1 VFKLLEDIGHIP
13 LDGDRISVEFTR
25 GGGDDFANG
34 RVAIATTPHVTGGRV
49 QLVQLAV
56 WSIKNNDLPVDVLD
70 RDMRALAW
78 KHGCLGLCNERNTID
93 MKYML
98 QAIVDDRSDFDI
110 RGYSDTVVR
119 QAIDVGLGPSL
130 YRITRQGD
138 RGVWH
143 DALRAQDL
151 AARVESLDRLDGLE
165 EILSALP
172 RELAAEILWLKGISL
187 SQHVYPEA
195 HLRMMGDIDL
205 LVPSALQSEL
215 ENALHGLGYVQ
226 RSPEP
231 PEFYT
236 RHHHS
241 MPFVHT
247 GKQIIVE
254 VHTGLFPPATR
265 FASTELFK
273 PESLLRRCVADEF
286 RGFPIKR
293 LDDETELAYL
303 ATHWINERRCFGTA
317 VIPMLDLAQLIRRLP
332 AGFDWDGL
340 FRALNNSPAA
350 PYVRVALGFLHD
362 CVGIQLSAVNRQGLA
377 DLAARPQA
385 VVDPCLHRMIARHA
399 LAATPFGRFWTRN
412 MANVV
417 WDTLLQPSAGWI
429 NLVSLPWRLLFP
441 PRQPRRYDP
450 RFQLRRLMST
460 WRRGGHNQSGSD

>member
-1 VFKLLEDIGHIP
+1 LEDIGHIP
-13 LDGDRISVEFTR
+13 LDRDWVSVECMR
-25 GGGDDFANG
+25 GGDDDFGNG
-34 RVAIATTPHVTGGRV
+34 RPAIATTPYVAGGRV
-49 QLVQLAV
+49 QLVEFAV
-56 WSIKNNDLPVDVLD
+56 WPIKDNDLPVDVLD

-78 KHGCLGLCNERNTID
+78 KHGCVGLSNKRNTID

-98 QAIVDDRSDFDI
+98 QAIVDDRSDFDM

-119 QAIDVGLGPSL
+119 QAIDVGLGPFL
-130 YRITRQGD
+130 YRITRQGE

-151 AARVESLDRLDGLE
+151 AARVESLGRLEGLE
-165 EILSALP
+165 EILAALP
-172 RELAAEILWLKGISL
+172 RELSAQILWLKGISL
-187 SQHVYPEA
+187 SQRVYPEA

-215 ENALHGLGYVQ
+215 ENALHALGYVQ
-226 RSPEP
+226 RSPEL
-231 PEFYT
+231 PEFYA

-247 GKQIIVE
+247 GRQIVVE

-265 FASTELFK
+265 LASTELFK
-273 PESLLRRCVADEF
+273 PESLLRRCVPDEF
-286 RGFPIKR
+286 RGFRIKR

-340 FRALNNSPAA
+340 FAALNNSPAA

-362 CVGIQLSAVNRQGLA
+362 RAGIRLSAVNRQGLT
-377 DLAARPQA
+377 DLASRPQA
-385 VVDPCLHRMIARHA
+385 VVDPCLHRMIERHA
-399 LAATPFGRFWTRN
+399 LAAIPFGRIWTRN

-417 WDTLLQPSAGWI
+417 WDTLLQPGPGWS

-441 PRQPRRYDP
+441 PSQPRRYDP
-450 RFQLRRLMST
+450 RFQLRRLMSPI
-460 WRRGGHNQSGSD
+460 RRGGHNQSGLD